1 MSPIMDV
8 VNEKYEKDCLVKQVY
23 ITNEIESE
31 QKVKITRMSTWDTKP
46 GNFLGEKYR
55 KVQVV
60 HFYKTPY

>member
-46 GNFLGEKYR
+46 GIF
-55 KVQVV
+55 
-60 HFYKTPY
+60 